1 MIVRLW
7 PRSLAARTALVLM
20 VGLVV
25 VQVAGLAIH
34 ALDRIDVQRL
44 AQARDI
50 AVRVV
55 SVYRTVFMTP
65 PDRRGALLEEM
76 RHSPGLTAQLSQVAP
91 SPELEEEPLFAQR
104 LLRVN
109 LNLVPL
115 LGVPHWRGLRI
126 LAGSRT

>member
-1 MIVRLW
+1 MSSC
-7 PRSLAARTALVLM
+7 RS
-20 VGLVV
+20 
-25 VQVAGLAIH
+25 AGLTIH

-55 SVYRTVFMTP
+55 SIYRAVDDDPAGPAQARCSRNCGTRRASP
-65 PDRRGALLEEM
+65 RELSPDAAGRRSGRM
-76 RHSPGLTAQLSQVAP
+76 
-91 SPELEEEPLFAQR
+91 ELPFGQR

-115 LGVPHWRGLRI
+115 LGVPHWRELRI
-126 LAGSRT
+126 LPDRTGTVG